1 MTFTAAARSRPVRN
15 YCIIGAPRRR
25 REEAKLREDSFLGL
39 STGGFHRVA
48 YTEWGDER
56 EERVAVCVHGLTRNS
71 RDFDELARALQ
82 KQRRV
87 ACPDIAGRG
96 RSDWLTDKSQ
106 YTFITYCADM
116 TALLARLRGKSVDWI
131 GTSMG
136 GQIGMILAAQP
147 NTPIRRLVLNDI
159 GPFVPKEAPRRL
171 LSYVGKLPPPFE
183 SIAAAERYIREIYAP
198 FGALSN
204 AQWAHITRHS
214 LREIEGG
221 RYVLAYDPGIVEPL
235 KDMQRTDFHIWPLW
249 DRIRCPV
256 LVLRGAESDVLL
268 KKTAEEMQRR
278 GPPVEL
284 VEIEGV
290 GHAPPLTAPEHTRL
304 VRDWLLD

>member
-1 MTFTAAARSRPVRN
+1 M
-15 YCIIGAPRRR
+15 
-25 REEAKLREDSFLGL
+25 REDSFLGL

-48 YTEWGDER
+48 YTEWGDPLHDD
-56 EERVAVCVHGLTRNS
+56 VALCVHGLTRNG
-71 RDFDELARALQ
+71 RDFDTLAGALQ
-82 KQRRV
+82 KHRRV
-87 ACPDIAGRG
+87 ACPDIVGRG
-96 RSDWLTDKSQ
+96 RSDWLTDKTQ

-116 TALLARLRGKSVDWI
+116 TALLARLRATAVDWI

-159 GPFVPKEAPRRL
+159 GPLVPKEAPRRL

-183 SIAAAERYIREIYAP
+183 SLAEADKYIRQIYAP
-198 FGALSN
+198 FGALSDE
-204 AQWAHITRHS
+204 QWAHITRHS
-214 LREIEGG
+214 VREADG

-235 KDMQRTDFHIWPLW
+235 KDMQHADFDIWPLW

-256 LVLRGAESDVLL
+256 LVLRGAESDVLQRS
-268 KKTAEEMQRR
+268 TAEAMQRR
-278 GPPVEL
+278 GPPTEV

-290 GHAPPLTAPEHTRL
+290 GHAPTMTAPEHVRL
-304 VRDWLLD
+304 VMDWLLG

>member
-1 MTFTAAARSRPVRN
+1 V
-15 YCIIGAPRRR
+15 
-25 REEAKLREDSFLGL
+25 REDSFLGL

-56 EERVAVCVHGLTRNS
+56 EQRVAVCVHGLTRQG
-71 RDFDELARALQ
+71 RDFDTLAGALQ
-82 KQRRV
+82 NRRRV
-87 ACPDIAGRG
+87 VCPDIVGRG

-116 TALLARLRGKSVDWI
+116 TALLARLRGTTVDWI

-159 GPFVPKEAPRRL
+159 GPLVPKTAPQRL
-171 LSYVGKLPPPFE
+171 LAYVGNPPPPFE
-183 SIAAAERYIREIYAP
+183 SLAAAERYVREIYAP
-198 FGALSN
+198 FGALSDAHW
-204 AQWAHITRHS
+204 AQITRHS
-214 LREIEGG
+214 LRAVDGD
-221 RYVLAYDPGIVEPL
+221 RYELAYDPGIVVPL
-235 KDMQRTDFHIWPLW
+235 KAMASEDFQIWQLW

-268 KKTAEEMQRR
+268 ETTAEEMKHR
-278 GPPVEL
+278 GPPVEV

-290 GHAPPLTAPEHTRL
+290 GHAPTLTAAAHVQL
-304 VRDWLLD
+304 VCDWLLD

>member
-1 MTFTAAARSRPVRN
+1 M
-15 YCIIGAPRRR
+15 
-25 REEAKLREDSFLGL
+25 REDSFLGL

-48 YTEWGDER
+48 YTEWGDPLHDD
-56 EERVAVCVHGLTRNS
+56 VALCVHGLTRNG
-71 RDFDELARALQ
+71 RDFDTLAGALQ
-82 KQRRV
+82 KHRRV
-87 ACPDIAGRG
+87 ACPDIVGRG
-96 RSDWLTDKSQ
+96 RSDWLTDKTQ

-116 TALLARLRGKSVDWI
+116 TALLARLRATAVDWI

-159 GPFVPKEAPRRL
+159 GPLVPKEAPRRL

-183 SIAAAERYIREIYAP
+183 SLADADKYIRQIYAP
-198 FGALSN
+198 FGALSD

-214 LREIEGG
+214 VREADG
-221 RYVLAYDPGIVEPL
+221 RYALAYDPGIVEPL
-235 KDMQRTDFHIWPLW
+235 RDMQRADFDIWQLW

-256 LVLRGAESDVLL
+256 LVLRGAESDVLQRS
-268 KKTAEEMQRR
+268 TAEAMKRR
-278 GPPVEL
+278 GPPTEV

-290 GHAPPLTAPEHTRL
+290 GHAPTMTTPEHVRL
-304 VRDWLLD
+304 VTDWLLG

>member
-1 MTFTAAARSRPVRN
+1 
-15 YCIIGAPRRR
+15 
-25 REEAKLREDSFLGL
+25 LRQDDFLGL
-39 STGGFHRVA
+39 SAGGFHRVA
-48 YTEWGDER
+48 YTEWGSRRER
-56 EERVAVCVHGLTRNS
+56 RVAVCVHGLTRNG
-71 RDFDELARALQ
+71 RDFDVLARALQ
-82 KQRRV
+82 RRRRV
-87 ACPDIAGRG
+87 ACPDIVGRG

-159 GPFVPKEAPRRL
+159 GPLVPKEAPRRM
-171 LSYVGKLPPPFE
+171 LSYAAKQPAAFPSL
-183 SIAAAERYIREIYAP
+183 AAAERYMREIYAP
-198 FGALSN
+198 FGKLSDTE
-204 AQWAHITRHS
+204 WAHITRHS

-221 RYVLAYDPGIVEPL
+221 YALAYDPNLVEPL
-235 KDMQRTDFHIWPLW
+235 KEMQRADFHIWPLW

-268 KKTAEEMQRR
+268 RSTAEEMQTR

-284 VEIEGV
+284 VEFAGI
-290 GHAPPLTAPEHTRL
+290 GHAPMLMSREQ
-304 VRDWLLD
+304 VRIVCDWLRG